1 MSKIKS
7 LIIQCLI
14 TGLIFTIVCSCVN
27 RTDIIEIVI
36 ISNNLFVNIFERVIR
51 LFFDLLHG
59 IKRMDVPLVMVV
71 EFLIFL
77 AYDGKLEANSDIEK
91 ELFASA
97 IDQLKE
103 QFSFN

>member
-1 MSKIKS
+1 MY
-7 LIIQCLI
+7 
-14 TGLIFTIVCSCVN
+14 IFQ
-27 RTDIIEIVI
+27 
-36 ISNNLFVNIFERVIR
+36 RVIR

-59 IKRMDVPLVMVV
+59 IKQMDVPLVMVV
-71 EFLIFL
+71 EFIIFL

-103 QFSFN
+103 RFNIIILTFTDLIRDFESFTQDN

>member
-1 MSKIKS
+1 MI
-7 LIIQCLI
+7 
-14 TGLIFTIVCSCVN
+14 
-27 RTDIIEIVI
+27 
-36 ISNNLFVNIFERVIR
+36 ERVIR

-71 EFLIFL
+71 EFIIFL
-77 AYDGKLEANSDIEK
+77 AYDGKLDANSDIEK

-103 QFSFN
+103 RFNIIILTFYRSHMRF

>member
-1 MSKIKS
+1 MN
-7 LIIQCLI
+7 
-14 TGLIFTIVCSCVN
+14 V
-27 RTDIIEIVI
+27 
-36 ISNNLFVNIFERVIR
+36 FERVVR

-59 IKRMDVPLVMVV
+59 IKRMDVTLIMVI
-71 EFLIFL
+71 EFMIFL

-103 QFSFN
+103 GFKLNILIFI